1 MHRVCFAYGFST
13 GKLAYGLPC
22 LKAFRAWHRL
32 ALVCRAGFAA
42 WVCLDG
48 FALFGSVFLVCFPA
62 MLGNAVK
69 SILNG
74 FLGVLRRFQHE
85 GFLSV

>member
-1 MHRVCFAYGFST
+1 M

-22 LKAFRAWHRL
+22 LKAFRAWHGLAL
-32 ALVCRAGFAA
+32 ALVCRVVSCGLAWMGLRA
-42 WVCLDG
+42 WVC
-48 FALFGSVFLVCFPA
+48 FALFGSVFLVCFA
-62 MLGNAVK
+62 SRLGNIGK

-74 FLGVLRRFQHE
+74 FLGVLRNFQHE